1 MVGRMSSACTSS
13 NKDLSTIISP
23 KDSFSISAL
32 LDLESHQKSLASCGS
47 NDSSKR
53 TVKPTAVVTT
63 AAPAISNTDT
73 SLAHFSMSHFPLNA
87 GILALPQS
95 TFMEPIYRTDSMSNE
110 TCSASAQQR
119 ALLQSYAL
127 AAQAAAANAISR
139 SYLPMSTFMLRGQ
152 METSSEWG
160 NLSGSKSRRPRTAF
174 TSKQLLE
181 LEKHFNQNKYLSR
194 PKRFEVATSLL
205 LTETQVKIWFQNRRM
220 KWKRMLKNGE
230 TVDQDEECEFRMQR
244 DL

>member
-1 MVGRMSSACTSS
+1 MSSACTSS

-160 NLSGSKSRRPRTAF
+160 MYSC
-174 TSKQLLE
+174 
-181 LEKHFNQNKYLSR
+181 
-194 PKRFEVATSLL
+194 SLL
-205 LTETQVKIWFQNRRM
+205 YSLNSRM
-220 KWKRMLKNGE
+220 YRAYRGVFVNTTYLLYTFYLKPIKY
-230 TVDQDEECEFRMQR
+230 
-244 DL
+244 